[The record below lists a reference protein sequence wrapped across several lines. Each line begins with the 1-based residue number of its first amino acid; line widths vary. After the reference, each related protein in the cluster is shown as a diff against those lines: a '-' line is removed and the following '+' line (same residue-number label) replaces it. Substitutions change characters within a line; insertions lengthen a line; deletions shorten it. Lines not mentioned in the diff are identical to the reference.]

1 MKFQYQQ
8 KTVDLKN
15 LSNNL
20 KDRIFGQ
27 DHVIESVVDL
37 LNINM
42 AGLGDGNK
50 PIGSFLFTGPTG
62 VGKTELAKEL
72 AKLLDIH
79 FERFDMSEYADE
91 YSARNLTGA
100 QMGLVGHEDGGLLT
114 NAISKHPHCVL
125 LLDEIEKA
133 DKAVYNTFLQV
144 LDYGTLK
151 DTKGNKVDFTNTIII
166 MTSNLGANE
175 VRGIGFGNT
184 KVHKESAIVDFLTP
198 EFRNRLDM
206 MLEFNALSKE
216 MIMQV
221 TDKFIGDFANK
232 LSDKN
237 VDMTVSEDA
246 KQLLNHMGFE
256 SAMGA
261 RSVSRAIDR
270 EFKRVVSKEM
280 LFGELQYGGRILIDI
295 DEEGFTYEY
304 KESIKKH
311 SAVVFGLYD
320 FETAEEA
327 HAYAKEHFG
336 VWVRKSASGMGYSIV
351 DR

>member
-20 KDRIFGQ
+20 NDRIFGQ
-27 DHVIESVVDL
+27 DYVIESVVDL

-114 NAISKHPHCVL
+114 NAISEHPHCVL

-184 KVHKESAIVDFLTP
+184 KLHKESAVVDFLTP

-206 MLEFNALSKE
+206 MVEFNTLSE
-216 MIMQV
+216 DMIMQV
-221 TDKFIGDFANK
+221 TDKFIGDFADK
-232 LSDKN
+232 LHEKS

-246 KQLLNHMGFE
+246 KLLLNHMGFE

-280 LFGELQYGGRILIDI
+280 LFGELQYGGSVLIDI
-295 DEEGFTYEY
+295 DEDGFTYEY
-304 KESIKKH
+304 KEVVKKH
-311 SAVVFGLYD
+311 PTSVSGSYD

-336 VWVRKSASGMGYSIV
+336 VWVRKSASGIGYSIV